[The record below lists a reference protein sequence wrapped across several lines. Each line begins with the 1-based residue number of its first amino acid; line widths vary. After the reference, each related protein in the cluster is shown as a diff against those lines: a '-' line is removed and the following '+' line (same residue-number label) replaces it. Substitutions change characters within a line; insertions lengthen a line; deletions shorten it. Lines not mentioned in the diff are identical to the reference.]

1 MRNSEKLA
9 QKLLQIVLNTR
20 RFIEQ
25 KSKNS
30 DYDLSRKLKELI
42 LSNSA
47 TAKLTIKKPAAF
59 DEQDDILINY
69 YIKSLKLTVIDHENS
84 SSKRTHCLAN
94 SLFYLNYFKYLYA
107 LLKVLFKKIKFI
119 LFFFNFIF
127 KGK

>member
-9 QKLLQIVLNTR
+9 HKLFQIVFNTR

-47 TAKLTIKKPAAF
+47 TAKLTSKKPPAF

-69 YIKSLKLTVIDHENS
+69 YIKSLKLTVVVVDHENS

-94 SLFYLNYFKYLYA
+94 GLFYLNYFKYLYA
-107 LLKVLFKKIKFI
+107 LLKVIFQT
-119 LFFFNFIF
+119 NF
-127 KGK
+127 